1 MKSKLS
7 NLAKEVLTEAC
18 WDGYKQIGMK
28 KKGDRQVPNCVPI
41 KESEQELDEI
51 SLMTGDADQATSL
64 ELLNEFV
71 DMDDKFEKLLIRLY
85 DREQVTTWRSDDKWY
100 NDPMVRDAPADARIR
115 EYIKSKAKESQGQ
128 LYVLITPSDRGSRT
142 VHHLIN
148 LAEPVRTMYV
158 GKIETEPSTGPYS
171 MKTMF
176 GIDSQVVHWSNFA
189 QEYKG
194 YGYGKFLYDTLLY
207 RYGTLESDSTLYQGS
222 QRMWMGHMPKV
233 AKFFGGVVKNPEGW
247 GGGSQSEYPTLVV
260 PLTAE
265 DVADKAFIR
274 DDIGS
279 LVAFHSSIPTQ
290 VKKVA
295 ALSKGLSYR
304 NGSLGIAFYELSIK
318 DKIDDR
324 EERGNRYN
332 DDGERQSEDE
342 TFIEWLDSEQGQ
354 TSYEEI
360 ITALYDLY
368 DMSSKIDFDKA
379 KVVFVVAQDAT
390 VIITKKGS
398 SYDYALL

>member
-7 NLAKEVLTEAC
+7 NLAKEVLNEAC

-28 KKGDRQVPNCVPI
+28 KKGGRQVPNCVPI
-41 KESEQELDEI
+41 KEAEELDEI
-51 SLMTGDADQATSL
+51 ELMAGDADKSTSL
-64 ELLNEFV
+64 ELLNEFALE
-71 DMDDKFEKLLIRLY
+71 DKKFLKILVRLY
-85 DREQVTTWRSDDKWY
+85 GEEQVTNWRREEKWY
-100 NDPMVRDAPADARIR
+100 NDPMVRDNPADARIR
-115 EYIKSKAKESQGQ
+115 GYITSNAAEKQGQ
-128 LYVLITPSDRGSRT
+128 LYVLITPGRYSNRIL
-142 VHHLIN
+142 HHLIN

-194 YGYGKFLYDTLLY
+194 FGYGKFLYDTLLY

-279 LVAFHSSIPTQ
+279 LVAFHSSIPTH

-304 NGSLGIAFYELSIK
+304 NGSLGIAF
-318 DKIDDR
+318 R
-324 EERGNRYN
+324 EESINDEVEDTAEKGHLYN
-332 DDGERQSEDE
+332 NGERQSENE

-360 ITALYDLY
+360 ITALYDIY
-368 DMSSKIDFDKA
+368 DVSSKIDFDKA
-379 KVVFVVAQDAT
+379 KVVFVVAKDAT
-390 VIITKKGS
+390 VIITKKGQ

>member
-1 MKSKLS
+1 MKNIKLTS
-7 NLAKEVLTEAC
+7 IV
-18 WDGYKQIGMK
+18 KQI
-28 KKGDRQVPNCVPI
+28 I
-41 KESEQELDEI
+41 KESDKDIDEI
-51 SLMTGDADQATSL
+51 ALMTGDADQATSL

-71 DMDDKFEKLLIRLY
+71 GIDKELSKLLIRLY
-85 DREQVTTWRSDDKWY
+85 SKERVTNWRSEEKWY
-100 NDPMVRDAPADARIR
+100 NDLTVRDYPADARIR
-115 EYIKSKAKESQGQ
+115 GYIKSNAVDSQGQ
-128 LYVLITPSDRGSRT
+128 LYVLITPSEYGNRF

-148 LAEPVRTMYV
+148 LAEPVKTMYV

-176 GIDSQVVHWSNFA
+176 GIEAHVVHWSNFA

-194 YGYGKFLYDTLLY
+194 FGYGKFLYDTLLY
-207 RYGTLESDSTLYQGS
+207 RYKVLESDSTLYQGS
-222 QRMWMGHMPKV
+222 QRMWMSHMPKV

-318 DKIDDR
+318 DEIDDR
-324 EERGNRYN
+324 GEQGSRIGSDY
-332 DDGERQSEDE
+332 ERQSEDE